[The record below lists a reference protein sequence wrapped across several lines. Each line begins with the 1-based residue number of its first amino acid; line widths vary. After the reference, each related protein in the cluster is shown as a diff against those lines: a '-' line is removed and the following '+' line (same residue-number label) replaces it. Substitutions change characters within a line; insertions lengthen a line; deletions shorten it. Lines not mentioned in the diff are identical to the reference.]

1 MSLSNPAAPVVEPA
15 NILVV
20 DDRPENRSLL
30 SAILE
35 PLGQNVVLAES
46 GDEALKQL
54 LRQDFAVILLD
65 VQMPGLDGYETAALI
80 KQRERTRYVPI
91 IFLTAYGPEQSHLTR
106 GYEAGA
112 VDYLF
117 KPFDA
122 TILRSK
128 VKVFVELHQLQ
139 RQAELLAHRAL
150 HDTLTALPNRA
161 LFMDRLQVAL
171 SRLQRRPGRL
181 GVLYLDLDGFKTVND
196 TLGHE
201 AGDLLLIEVARRLT
215 AVLRPSDTV
224 ARFGGDEFIVLS
236 EGIEEEDAREIA
248 ERITAAL
255 SEPLLL
261 GGKAMPVA
269 ASIGVTLGSGSEQAD
284 ELIREAD
291 AAMYQAK
298 QRGGAAYALYDDPM
312 RARAVRRRQTE
323 VALRG
328 ALDRGELCLRYQPH
342 VDVQTGGIVGVEA
355 LLRWQHPERG
365 LLSPPDFLDLAE
377 ETGLIVPIDCFVLG
391 EAVSQQERW
400 RAEFPDAPPL
410 PISVN
415 VSARHLASRQ
425 LITCIERV
433 AASGN
438 GKARTLYVE
447 VSESAVME
455 SVDSAVAMLEELR
468 GMGVGLAIDDFGTG
482 YSSLSYLR
490 QFPVHALKID
500 PSFVERLVDEPNQR
514 AIVAAIVNLAHAID
528 LVPIAEGV
536 ETPAQL
542 ERLREMGC
550 DLAQGNHLAAPQP
563 PEGIAELLAAH
574 GWASVSGAL

>member
-91 IFLTAYGPEQSHLTR
+91 IFLTAYGPEQSHMLR

-128 VKVFVELHQLQ
+128 VRVFVELHQLQ

-161 LFMDRLQVAL
+161 LFVDRLHVAL
-171 SRLQRRPGRL
+171 SRLSRRPGRL
-181 GVLYLDLDGFKTVND
+181 AVLYLDLDGFKTVND

-201 AGDLLLIEVARRLT
+201 AGDSLLVEVSRRLT
-215 AVLRPSDTV
+215 AVLRPADTV

-236 EGIEEEDAREIA
+236 EGIEEDGAREIA
-248 ERITAAL
+248 ERIAAAL
-255 SEPLLL
+255 SAPLVLS
-261 GGKAMPVA
+261 GKAMPVA
-269 ASIGVTLGSGSEQAD
+269 ASIGVTLGSGNEQPD

-298 QRGGAAYALYDDPM
+298 QRGGGAYALYDDPM
-312 RARAVRRRQTE
+312 RARALRRRQTE

-328 ALDRGELCLRYQPH
+328 ALEREELCLRYQPQI
-342 VDVQTGGIVGVEA
+342 DVQSGGIVGVEA

-365 LLSPPDFLDLAE
+365 LLTPPDFLDLAE
-377 ETGLIVPIDCFVLG
+377 ETGLIVPIDCFVLE
-391 EAVSQQERW
+391 EAMRQQERW
-400 RAEFPDAPPL
+400 RVEFPDAPPL

-425 LITCIERV
+425 LIACIERV
-433 AASGN
+433 AG
-438 GKARTLYVE
+438 GGTEQARTLYVE

-455 SVDSAVAMLEELR
+455 SVDAAVAMLEELR

-550 DLAQGNHLAAPQP
+550 DLAQGHHLAEPLP

-574 GWASVSGAL
+574 GRAPVSGVL